1 MESKIDIS
9 DHISHRYNDEL
20 EDLRNQVME
29 MGGLVERQLQDGLI
43 ALRKSD
49 MKLAEKVASAD
60 DEVNAKEIAIDKRC
74 TQILVRRQPAASDLR
89 LVLAIIKTINDLER
103 VGDEAEKLGRYAIH
117 LHEHNAKIGDFTEI
131 KHLGKHVREML
142 SKTLDAFIRMDVQSA
157 IATIQSDDEIN
168 EEFDSIMRQL
178 TSKMMEDPR
187 AIKET
192 LRVLWAARALERIG
206 DHAKNICE
214 YTVYLVK
221 GEDVR
226 HTNLVEL
233 LEENPELNDE

>member
-1 MESKIDIS
+1 MDSKIDIS

-20 EDLRNQVME
+20 EDVRNQVME
-29 MGGLVERQLQDGLI
+29 MGGLVERQLQDGLK

-60 DEVNAKEIAIDKRC
+60 DEVNAKEIAIDKTC

-117 LHEHNAKIGDFTEI
+117 LDKHNAKIGDFTEI
-131 KHLGKHVREML
+131 KHLGKHVQTML

-214 YTVYLVK
+214 YVVYLVK

-233 LEENPELNDE
+233 LEENPELND

>member
-1 MESKIDIS
+1 MESKIEIN

-29 MGGLVERQLQDGLI
+29 MGGLVELQLQEGLQ

-49 MKLAEKVASAD
+49 MKLAEKVSTAD
-60 DEVNAKEIAIDKRC
+60 DAVNAMEIEIDRQC

-117 LHEHNAKIGDFTEI
+117 LHKKNSTIGDFTEI
-131 KHLGKHVREML
+131 KHLGKHVRQML
-142 SKTLDAFIRMDVQSA
+142 SKTLDAFIRMDVQAA

-168 EEFDSIMRQL
+168 QEFDAIMRQL
-178 TSKMMEDPR
+178 ITKMMEDPR
-187 AIKET
+187 EIKET

-214 YTVYLVK
+214 YVVYLVK

-226 HTNLVEL
+226 HTNLRVL
-233 LEENPELNDE
+233 LEEHPELTDD

>member
-29 MGGLVERQLQDGLI
+29 MGGLVERQLQDGLK

-49 MKLAEKVASAD
+49 MTLAEKVASAD
-60 DEVNAKEIAIDKRC
+60 DEVNAKEIEIDKRC

-117 LHEHNAKIGDFTEI
+117 LHKKNTYIGDFTEI
-131 KHLGKHVREML
+131 KHLGNHVRTML

-214 YTVYLVK
+214 YVVYLVK

-226 HTNLVEL
+226 HTNLVAL
-233 LEENPELNDE
+233 LEENPELTDE

>member
-1 MESKIDIS
+1 MEPTIDVT

-29 MGGLVERQLQDGLI
+29 MGGLVERQLQDGLV
-43 ALRKSD
+43 ALIKSD
-49 MKLAEKVASAD
+49 MVLANKVASAD
-60 DEVNAKEIAIDKRC
+60 DEVNAKEIAIDKTC

-117 LHEHNAKIGDFTEI
+117 LHKNNAKIGDFTEI
-131 KHLGKHVREML
+131 KHLGKHVQTML
-142 SKTLDAFIRMDVQSA
+142 SKTLNAFIRMDVQSA

-168 EEFDSIMRQL
+168 EEFDSIVRQL

-187 AIKET
+187 NIKAT

-214 YTVYLVK
+214 YVVYLVK

-233 LEENPELNDE
+233 LEENPELNH

>member
-29 MGGLVERQLQDGLI
+29 MGGLVERQLQDGLK

-49 MKLAEKVASAD
+49 MTLAEKVASAD
-60 DEVNAKEIAIDKRC
+60 DEVNAKEIQIDKRC

-117 LHEHNAKIGDFTEI
+117 LHSKNAHIGDFTEI
-131 KHLGKHVREML
+131 KHLGKHVRTML

-168 EEFDSIMRQL
+168 EEFDAIMRQL

-214 YTVYLVK
+214 YVVYLVK

-226 HTNLVEL
+226 HTNLVAL
-233 LEENPELNDE
+233 LEDHPELTDE